1 MKYSPKYFKENMP
14 EWKRKKDPILP
25 RVFYRPVSFMLSSI
39 VAQFGIMANTISY
52 FSTIIA
58 MIACICFVIPNFV
71 VNIIGAILINVWL
84 LLDCI
89 DGNLA
94 RSVKKQ
100 PFGEFAD
107 AISSYI
113 LVGFMCTAMGIS
125 VYFNGGLFVEKG
137 CIWIVLCGALASSC
151 DSLMRL
157 IHQKYKNTER
167 ELIDQAVINVE
178 AKSKTDG
185 SHSASRIERL
195 EEALGVGGDL
205 PLFILLAT
213 IFKALDVIVLYCIA
227 FYGGAFVLATLLYV
241 SKAIKKSRVETNK

>member
-25 RVFYRPVSFMLSSI
+25 RIFYRPISFVLSSI
-39 VAQFGIMANTISY
+39 VAEFGIMANTVSH

-58 MIACICFVIPNFV
+58 IISCVCFVIPNYI
-71 VNIIGAILINVWL
+71 VNIVGAILINVWL
-84 LLDCI
+84 LLDCT

-125 VYFNGGLFVEKG
+125 VYFNGGLLIGKG
-137 CIWIVLCGALASSC
+137 CIWIVLCGALASSS

-157 IHQKYKNTER
+157 IHQKYKNTET
-167 ELIDQAVINVE
+167 ELINE
-178 AKSKTDG
+178 EKNKSNDIKSVSLIG
-185 SHSASRIERL
+185 RI
-195 EEALGVGGDL
+195 EEALGIGGDL
-205 PLFILLAT
+205 PLFILLGT
-213 IFKALDVIVLYCIA
+213 IFKALDIIVLYCLA
-227 FYGGAFVLATLLYV
+227 FYGSMFILSTSIYV
-241 SKAIKKSRVETNK
+241 SKAIKKAKV